1 MKRTPVRHGG
11 FAIVSAI
18 FLLIALAALGGY
30 MATVGGVQYTTVL
43 LSMSG
48 TRAHFA
54 AHGGLEW
61 AISDIVNNGAAGLNC
76 APGSTSF
83 TVTGFSVTVTCTAQP
98 VTEGSDNYTVYNL
111 ESTATRGSLGEPGF
125 ASRTIV
131 ATVAF

>member
-1 MKRTPVRHGG
+1 MNRPSVRHGG

-30 MATVGGVQYTTVL
+30 LATVGGVQYTTTS
-43 LSMSG
+43 LSVSG

-61 AISDIVNNGAAGLNC
+61 AISDIVNNGAAGLDC
-76 APGSTSF
+76 SPGSTSF
-83 TVTGFSVTVTCTAQP
+83 TVTGFDVTVSCTAQS

-111 ESTATRGSLGEPGF
+111 ESTAMRGSLGEPGF

-131 ATVAF
+131 ATIAF